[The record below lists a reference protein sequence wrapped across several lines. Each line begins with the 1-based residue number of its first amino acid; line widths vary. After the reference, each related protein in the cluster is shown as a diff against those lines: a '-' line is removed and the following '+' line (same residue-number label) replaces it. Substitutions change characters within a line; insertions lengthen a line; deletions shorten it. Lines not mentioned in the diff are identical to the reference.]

1 MKNDLFSIGPFTV
14 HGYGLMIAIGVLSA
28 YYMVEYRAKKKQ
40 MDWEKVFPLT
50 VWSVLGGFLGSKI
63 LYLLTRL
70 PDILA
75 NPALL
80 GAH

>member
-40 MDWEKVFPLT
+40 WILAAIDEEKKAGAE
-50 VWSVLGGFLGSKI
+50 WSFLG
-63 LYLLTRL
+63 
-70 PDILA
+70 
-75 NPALL
+75 
-80 GAH
+80 

>member
-50 VWSVLGGFLGSKI
+50 VWSVLGFFGLEDSVSSDETAGHSCKS
-63 LYLLTRL
+63 
-70 PDILA
+70 
-75 NPALL
+75 
-80 GAH
+80 GASWQQH